1 MVAAQAADL
10 GGGMSAAPWIDGELA
25 LLGEQVAR
33 FLERE
38 LVPKA
43 ASWEAEG
50 SIDPGSWRKAAE
62 AGLLCASIPEA
73 YGGGG
78 GTRAHEAVIHQEVSR
93 AGLGGSFGIAN
104 SISSSIVA
112 HYILAY
118 GTEAQKQRWLPAMA
132 RGDRIAAIAMT
143 EPGAGS
149 DLQAVR
155 TSGRRVEGGYRL
167 NGRKTFI
174 SNGQTANLI
183 AVVARTEAAPGA
195 RGLSILMLETEQA
208 EGFSR
213 GRKLEKI
220 GLHAQDTSELAFDEV
235 FVPGDHLLGG
245 AGRGFEQLMNQ
256 LAWERL
262 IITLDAVVGIE
273 RALDLTIAYVRERS
287 VFGKPLI
294 EQQNTQFVL
303 ADCKAQ
309 AIAARCLLDTMM
321 VRLLGGELDPATAAA
336 AKLWTTETQC
346 KVVDACLQLFGGYGY
361 MAEYPI
367 ARLYADARVARI
379 YGGTSEVMKLI
390 VARAL

>member
-1 MVAAQAADL
+1 
-10 GGGMSAAPWIDGELA
+10 MSASPWIDDELV

-38 LVPKA
+38 FAPKA
-43 ASWEAEG
+43 ASWEARG
-50 SIDPGSWRKAAE
+50 SIDPESWQRAAE
-62 AGLLCASIPEA
+62 AGLLCAGIPEA

-118 GTEAQKQRWLPAMA
+118 GSEAQKRRWLPAMA
-132 RGDRIAAIAMT
+132 RGERIAAIAMT

-155 TSGRRVEGGYRL
+155 TSGRRVEGGFRL
-167 NGRKTFI
+167 NGQKTFI

-183 AVVARTEAAPGA
+183 AVVARTEEMPGA

-208 EGFSR
+208 EGFTR
-213 GRKLEKI
+213 GRKLDKI
-220 GLHAQDTSELAFDEV
+220 GLHAQDTSELAFDDV
-235 FVPGDHLLGG
+235 FVPAENLLGR
-245 AGRGFEQLMNQ
+245 AGGGFEQLMHQ

-262 IITLDAVVGIE
+262 IIALDAVVGIE
-273 RALDLTIAYVRERS
+273 RALDLTIAYVRERTA
-287 VFGKPLI
+287 FGKPLI

-309 AIAARCLLDTMM
+309 AIAARCLLDSLM
-321 VRLLGGELDPATAAA
+321 VRLLADGLDPATAAA
-336 AKLWTTETQC
+336 AKLWTTEAQC

-361 MAEYPI
+361 MTDYPI

-379 YGGTSEVMKLI
+379 YGGASEIMKLI